1 MTISRTNATIFK
13 AHEAEPI
20 KARFVSLRTTDFDQ
34 IAGGFPGWEQRNIQI
49 GGGPFQGRVVLAQFG
64 RFQLFEAEGNRAI
77 LSRGGSPPNTYAFSP
92 VQERNAGALWRGRT
106 LRTGM
111 INIRRPGEDMD
122 HRTWENYRTTGL
134 IVDAEFVNRV
144 AASLHG
150 VDGESVLQG
159 PFVTMEA
166 RRCISLDRSLQLA
179 LARLGSSD
187 HAETSLSQI
196 HELLI
201 DWLSGLLGNLIPDR
215 WRDSPSLG
223 LQRRAQ
229 VFREAESYM
238 VAYLNRP
245 MTLLEICEAIGVS
258 ERTLIYAFHERTGV
272 SPKVYLK
279 ALKLNRVRQD
289 LKDADPFTD
298 SVHQIAR
305 HWGLDHSGSLAAD
318 YKTLFGELPSQT
330 LGYRRR

>member
-13 AHEAEPI
+13 ADEAEPI
-20 KARFVSLRTTDFDQ
+20 KARFVSLTDFDQ

-64 RFQLFEAEGNRAI
+64 RFQLFEAEGSRAI

-122 HRTWENYRTTGL
+122 HRTSENYRTTGL

-144 AASLHG
+144 ASSLHG

-159 PFVTMEA
+159 PFVTMET

-196 HELLI
+196 MNC
-201 DWLSGLLGNLIPDR
+201 SSTGCRGCLGISSR
-215 WRDSPSLG
+215 
-223 LQRRAQ
+223 
-229 VFREAESYM
+229 
-238 VAYLNRP
+238 
-245 MTLLEICEAIGVS
+245 I
-258 ERTLIYAFHERTGV
+258 TGV
-272 SPKVYLK
+272 TRPHLVYSGEHRSFARLRVTCSPISI
-279 ALKLNRVRQD
+279 
-289 LKDADPFTD
+289 DP
-298 SVHQIAR
+298 
-305 HWGLDHSGSLAAD
+305 
-318 YKTLFGELPSQT
+318 
-330 LGYRRR
+330 